1 MSPSSSQPERH
12 PDVVPMLDY
21 EDGAAAIAWLE
32 KAFGFR
38 EVLRFADPDGRVTHA
53 ELRAGSG
60 IIMLASAPTPHYE
73 CPRRHRQTCV
83 SARLW
88 MAVPWVIDGVLV
100 YVDDVHAHHA
110 RAKAEG
116 AIILTEPEAGFP
128 GLRYRAEDIEGHRW
142 MFLQRDDGAR

>member
-1 MSPSSSQPERH
+1 
-12 PDVVPMLDY
+12 MLDY

-60 IIMLASAPTPHYE
+60 VIMLASAPTPHYE
-73 CPRRHRQTCV
+73 CPRRHRQSCV

-100 YVDDVHAHHA
+100 YVDDVRSHYA

-116 AIILTEPEAGFP
+116 AIILTEPEEGFP

-142 MFLQRDDGAR
+142 MFLQRDGAE